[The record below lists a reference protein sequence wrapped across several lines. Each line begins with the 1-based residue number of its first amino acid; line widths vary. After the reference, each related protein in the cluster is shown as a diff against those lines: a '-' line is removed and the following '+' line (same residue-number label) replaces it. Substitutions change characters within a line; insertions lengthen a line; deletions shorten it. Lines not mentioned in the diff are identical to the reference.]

1 MKKISTLIATL
12 CFAAT
17 LIAQP
22 FLTASFDDQI
32 LINTKTAFQ
41 NNDPIITQ
49 AVKELVESAERAML
63 IGPWSVTEKT
73 IMPPSGDKRDYMT
86 LAPFWWPDTTRPDGL
101 PYIRRDGIR
110 NPEVYNYPE
119 RENMRRMSQA
129 VLYLG
134 LAYYYT
140 GEQRFADRAA
150 EFIRVWFLDPVLGMN
165 PNLNFGQAIKGRN
178 TGRGAGMIE
187 SRFIVEVVNGAMLMR
202 GSSAWSNEKD
212 QKMQTWVKDFLNW
225 ADTSRIGN
233 EENRAMNNHGTYF
246 EMQRVAFAI
255 FTGQYDRGRNYIQNS
270 AKRRIFHQQTEDGQM
285 PLEQART
292 MSLHYYTFN
301 LGAMFQVAIM
311 ADKLGIDFFNYVD
324 EQGRSIKVYMDFIT
338 PYYIQEKEWQWPQI
352 RPFDFGRAAAILNT
366 ATEKLNNP
374 KYAQAAKQIGV
385 KPIWQVLLMGQYQT
399 ER

>member
-1 MKKISTLIATL
+1 MKKITAILTTL
-12 CFAAT
+12 CFVTT
-17 LIAQP
+17 LAGQS

-32 LINTKTAFQ
+32 LINAKKAFQ
-41 NNDPIITQ
+41 NNDPVITQ
-49 AVKELVESAERAML
+49 AVRELVESAERAML
-63 IGPWSVTEKT
+63 KGPWTVTEKT
-73 IMPPSGDKRDYMT
+73 IMPPSGDKRDYKT
-86 LAPFWWPDTTRPDGL
+86 LAPFWWPDTTKSDGL

-110 NPEVYNYPE
+110 NPSVFDFPE
-119 RENMRRMSQA
+119 RENMRAMSQA
-129 VLYLG
+129 VLYLA

-150 EFIRVWFLDPVLGMN
+150 EFVRIWFLDPELGMN
-165 PNLNFGQAIKGRN
+165 PNLNFGQAIRGRN

-187 SRFIVEVVNGAMLMR
+187 SRFIVEVVNGVMLMR
-202 GSSAWSNEKD
+202 GSDAWSNEND
-212 QKMQTWVKDFLNW
+212 QKMQTWVNDFLNW

-366 ATEKLNNP
+366 AAEKLNNP

-385 KPIWQVLLMGQYQT
+385 TPIWQVLLMGQYQT